1 MFDVAILWSTL
12 RIAIG
17 HYGISDRIGIAVH
30 GADAHVPDVMILF
43 SDEITMISSSRRIQI
58 TTLVRA
64 RVVHTCCRRAGH
76 ANVQTRD
83 RTAPQAT
90 SIGSHVG
97 RAQHG
102 HGLATAPLAL

>member
-12 RIAIG
+12 RIG
-17 HYGISDRIGIAVH
+17 HYFDWHGIAVH

-43 SDEITMISSSRRIQI
+43 SDEITMFSSSRRIQI

-102 HGLATAPLAL
+102 HGLATAPRAL